1 MGDGNAMM
9 NCQKCQSQHFALI
22 VKMTTYQIRRTLV
35 KRYPLYLFLMMMLP
49 GAGFAQQ
56 PAPAP
61 AHAMAAKTP
70 SAEAIWADLMEG
82 NKRFVNDKTDT
93 IDLVAL
99 RQRLANGQAPKVSV
113 LACSDSRVAP
123 EILFDKSLGE
133 LFVVRS
139 AGNIAGALGVAS
151 LEYAVE
157 HLGSTVLVVLGHDK
171 CGAVTAACSGEK
183 MPTPNLQAMVDK
195 ISPAVT
201 RAKTHAKDDELVHAA
216 ILENVDQSAKD
227 VLASSEVLQHFLHDG
242 KLTVFEAVQEL
253 GTGKVVLLR
262 TISGHE

>member
-1 MGDGNAMM
+1 MKRAL
-9 NCQKCQSQHFALI
+9 QSLTILILFANLSI
-22 VKMTTYQIRRTLV
+22 VQGQTPAKAPEAT
-35 KRYPLYLFLMMMLP
+35 PS
-49 GAGFAQQ
+49 GQQ
-56 PAPAP
+56 N
-61 AHAMAAKTP
+61 P
-70 SAEAIWADLMEG
+70 SAEKIWADLMAG
-82 NKRFVNDKTDT
+82 NKRYVAGKPEARN
-93 IDLVAL
+93 LVKL
-99 RQRLANGQAPKVSV
+99 RQGLAKTQHPNVVV
-113 LACSDSRVAP
+113 LSCSDSRVGP
-123 EILFDKSLGE
+123 EVVFDQSLGD

-139 AGNIAGALGVAS
+139 AGNIADAIGLGS
-151 LEYAVE
+151 IEYAVD
-157 HLGSTVLVVLGHDK
+157 HLGSSMIVVMGHTS
-171 CGAVTAACSGEK
+171 CGAVKAACSGEK